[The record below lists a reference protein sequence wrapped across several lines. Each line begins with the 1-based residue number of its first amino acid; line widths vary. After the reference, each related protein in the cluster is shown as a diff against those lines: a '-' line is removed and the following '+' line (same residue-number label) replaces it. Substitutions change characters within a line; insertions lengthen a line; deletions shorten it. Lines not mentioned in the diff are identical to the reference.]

1 MYLYCVVCQDL
12 QPEEKS
18 NKFFFNFVPYL
29 FMLLNF
35 PLLSYFILYALPVNK
50 YLLSTHYMPNTEFNC
65 TDVDGYIR
73 RQKKKHSKEEAEA
86 V

>member
-1 MYLYCVVCQDL
+1 
-12 QPEEKS
+12 
-18 NKFFFNFVPYL
+18 
-29 FMLLNF
+29 
-35 PLLSYFILYALPVNK
+35 
-50 YLLSTHYMPNTEFNC
+50 MPNTEFNC